1 MRVCACECARVRVMP
16 IESII
21 MYCPPPT
28 AHPFTACQH
37 TLHKVL
43 PNTCSEHNAQAD
55 ERTSYTM
62 LNNQELFDGFMEE
75 ALSLN
80 PGTRPREMKGHK
92 QTDLWLNLTTATTLK
107 RKPFAVCF
115 AVKNASLPSCS
126 SPGTLLF
133 SHTKTYP
140 LQGTHLLQYKLV
152 CYCSR
157 HRHVFI
163 IHACRTC
170 CSSKQC
176 RCVSCCNKTQLYTTQ
191 VH

>member
-1 MRVCACECARVRVMP
+1 MNPSSCIV
-16 IESII
+16 
-21 MYCPPPT
+21 PPT

-37 TLHKVL
+37 TLHKVRI

-62 LNNQELFDGFMEE
+62 LNNHELFDGFMEE

-126 SPGTLLF
+126 SPGTLLS

-140 LQGTHLLQYKLV
+140 LQGTHLLQYKLCATV
-152 CYCSR
+152 LDTDMYM
-157 HRHVFI
+157 HVGLVAGQHNLAAYLAATKHSYI
-163 IHACRTC
+163 QH
-170 CSSKQC
+170 K
-176 RCVSCCNKTQLYTTQ
+176 YTRY
-191 VH
+191 